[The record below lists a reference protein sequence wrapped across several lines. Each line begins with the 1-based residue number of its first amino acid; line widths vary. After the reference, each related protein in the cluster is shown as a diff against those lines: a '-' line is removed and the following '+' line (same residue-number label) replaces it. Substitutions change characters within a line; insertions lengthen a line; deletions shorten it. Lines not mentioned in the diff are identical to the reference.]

1 MDPPHQND
9 HIPVKSNMWKFWIP
23 LMNVDHFWITLNNVT
38 FCCPNLSSVFD
49 LGIVT
54 LELLPPSRMMIIV
67 LTISGL
73 CARNVTMKR
82 PPSGLLGLNP
92 THSGDTQL
100 GCIPGLLTVRGP
112 RGVIPQPPAEK
123 LGTGA
128 QACHASNIFS
138 SHVLWGK
145 NSVFP
150 NILLNQIFPP
160 SSIFISWQENFQ
172 ITALLLSH
180 LWTLEKYEEEVKL
193 RNWY

>member
-1 MDPPHQND
+1 MT
-9 HIPVKSNMWKFWIP
+9 S
-23 LMNVDHFWITLNNVT
+23 
-38 FCCPNLSSVFD
+38 
-49 LGIVT
+49 
-54 LELLPPSRMMIIV
+54 ELLPPSRMMIIV

-100 GCIPGLLTVRGP
+100 GCIPGLLTVKGP
-112 RGVIPQPPAEK
+112 RGVIPQPPAEN

-138 SHVLWGK
+138 SRKTSHALWGE

-150 NILLNQIFPP
+150 NILLNLISPP
-160 SSIFISWQENFQ
+160 SSIFISRQENFK
-172 ITALLLSH
+172 IIALLLSH
-180 LWTLEKYEEEVKL
+180 L
-193 RNWY
+193 

>member
-1 MDPPHQND
+1 MLIVSELLLP
-9 HIPVKSNMWKFWIP
+9 
-23 LMNVDHFWITLNNVT
+23 NNIS

-54 LELLPPSRMMIIV
+54 SELLPPSRMMIIV

-82 PPSGLLGLNP
+82 PPSGLLDLNP
-92 THSGDTQL
+92 NPDSGDTQL
-100 GCIPGLLTVRGP
+100 GCIPGLLTVKGP

-138 SHVLWGK
+138 SKKTSHALWGK
-145 NSVFP
+145 KQAS
-150 NILLNQIFPP
+150 QI
-160 SSIFISWQENFQ
+160 S
-172 ITALLLSH
+172 
-180 LWTLEKYEEEVKL
+180 Y
-193 RNWY
+193 